1 MLFILVGCL
10 NMVYIVDL
18 FQIYTQ
24 TSKKYQVYLNIY
36 CSERSLYWIS
46 IKYTK
51 IFYLNAYLRLSIY
64 KKMFKHIITYIVLC
78 FSVAVNA
85 QFSRSLLPTVR
96 TTQMVLN
103 GEWGVPPVM
112 QLGSEDVLRFSFD
125 EMSHVYH
132 RYTYRVQHCNA
143 DWQESELL
151 ELDYL
156 DGFNN
161 LVIEDWENSKN
172 TTQLYTHYQFTIPND
187 EISLKASGNYR
198 VQVFDD
204 ELDDETPV
212 AVFEFS
218 VVEPLLS
225 FNVNISG
232 DTDISFNEGH
242 QQLTIAVDYPS
253 FVASPASE
261 LKPVVYQ
268 NRRRDN
274 CVSGIVPTY
283 ITGNRVEYVHNPR
296 LIFDAG
302 NEYRRFEIAD
312 PTSPGEGVEDV
323 VYLEPYYN
331 AVLYM
336 DKPRTS
342 HSNYRD
348 ENGSYYVN
356 TFEGYGTEIEADY
369 IDVHF
374 ALELPKRAGG
384 DYYLLGDFCSN
395 GFNELNRL
403 FYDADEGYY
412 FTSLPL
418 KLGLYNYMYVWIPDG
433 SVITENLPAEGNF
446 YNTENEYLIYM
457 YYRGFGERADRLL
470 GVHKVNYSLERN

>member
-1 MLFILVGCL
+1 
-10 NMVYIVDL
+10 
-18 FQIYTQ
+18 
-24 TSKKYQVYLNIY
+24 
-36 CSERSLYWIS
+36 
-46 IKYTK
+46 
-51 IFYLNAYLRLSIY
+51 
-64 KKMFKHIITYIVLC
+64 
-78 FSVAVNA
+78 
-85 QFSRSLLPTVR
+85 
-96 TTQMVLN
+96 MVLN

-156 DGFNN
+156 EGFND

-187 EISLKASGNYR
+187 EISLKVSGNYR

-204 ELDDETPV
+204 ELDDENPV

-232 DTDISFNEGH
+232 DTDVSFNEGH

-283 ITGNRVEYVHNPR
+283 ITGNRVEYVHNQR

-302 NEYRRFEIAD
+302 NEYRRFEMVSTQYKGMGVDFLSHYDPYYHAVLERDYPRKTRTYSFDQTQHGRYIIRETDHEEDSDTQAD
-312 PTSPGEGVEDV
+312 YFVVHFSLDASELLLPEGDIYIDGELSEYRFSDSNRMLRNPQTGLYEKIMLLKQGAYNYQYLFVPKGENVGKASIIEGNRYETQNEYRVNVYHRIPGER
-323 VYLEPYYN
+323 Y
-331 AVLYM
+331 
-336 DKPRTS
+336 
-342 HSNYRD
+342 
-348 ENGSYYVN
+348 
-356 TFEGYGTEIEADY
+356 
-369 IDVHF
+369 
-374 ALELPKRAGG
+374 
-384 DYYLLGDFCSN
+384 
-395 GFNELNRL
+395 
-403 FYDADEGYY
+403 
-412 FTSLPL
+412 
-418 KLGLYNYMYVWIPDG
+418 
-433 SVITENLPAEGNF
+433 
-446 YNTENEYLIYM
+446 
-457 YYRGFGERADRLL
+457 DRLIGTGRCL
-470 GVHKVNYSLERN
+470 SAN